1 MQDII
6 GSLGENI
13 YENNGHYGY
22 LIEFKK
28 ISVLCKKWSRNRD
41 CDNNRVNDIYDYY
54 NNGGYVPNI
63 LHLAELNDEGLICYD
78 GNHRREVF
86 NKYVSNNGK
95 DILCIIDVLF
105 NSTQNDVYNAFNN
118 VNKAVQLPAIYLENN
133 DSILEIK
140 NDIIDLVKSYEK
152 KYKTF
157 LSTSARPQAPNFNRD
172 NFLETLYE
180 LYKYFNGTLSISE
193 IDIYLQELNKEY
205 SHEKLCKSHNKYKDS
220 LINKCKKY
228 NFWLFIDRILH
239 IEHIKVLVENKK
251 KNK

>member
-6 GSLGENI
+6 SSLGQNI

-22 LIEFKK
+22 LIKFKK

-54 NNGGYVPNI
+54 INGGYVPNI

-86 NKYVSNNGK
+86 TKYINNYDK
-95 DILCIIDVLF
+95 DIFCIIDILF

-118 VNKAVQLPAIYLENN
+118 INKAVQLPAIYLDNNEN
-133 DSILEIK
+133 ILGVK
-140 NDIIDLVKSYEK
+140 NEIIDLVKSYEK
-152 KYKTF
+152 KYKSF
-157 LSTSARPQAPNFNRD
+157 LSTSSRPQAPNFNRD
-172 NFLETLYE
+172 NFVEILYE
-180 LYKYFNGTLSISE
+180 LYKYFSGTLSINE
-193 IDIYLQELNKEY
+193 IHKYLQELNNEY
-205 SHEKLCKSHNKYKDS
+205 SHERFCKSHNTYKET
-220 LINKCKKY
+220 LINKCKKH

-239 IEHIKVLVENKK
+239 IEHIKLLVENKK
-251 KNK
+251 K